1 MNIACKKKNKCFL
14 VKNQVRHNYLLKS
27 SLLVK
32 VDSSR
37 VGCEDMQEQRF
48 ALHEITSGQMGD
60 KIF

>member
-1 MNIACKKKNKCFL
+1 MVL